1 MIGVITEDN
10 FFFNG
15 TLKENISWNVHNF
28 DEFQADLFAQELQ
41 IEEDLE
47 NYKEHGLDS
56 KIASVEGAVNSEL
69 NKKIALLRILCLKP
83 KIVIIKDTP
92 SFLGERSIVQII
104 ENHIPDCTIIKI
116 SKQIEVSFDMDRI
129 VRMENLKIIEEGYKN
144 DLINMSVSGIG
155 KMLRESNIDNYLYSN
170 MASVS
175 PRKYKS
181 RASMIGFG

>member
-1 MIGVITEDN
+1 MVGVITEDN

-15 TLKENISWNVHNF
+15 TLKENISWNIPNF
-28 DEFQADLFAQELQ
+28 DDFQADLFAQELQ

-47 NYKEHGLDS
+47 NYKENKLES
-56 KIASVEGAVNSEL
+56 KIESVEGAVNSEL

-83 KIVIIKDTP
+83 KVVIIKDTP

-104 ENHIPDCTIIKI
+104 ENHIPNCTIIKI
-116 SKQIEVSFDMDRI
+116 SKQIEVSFDMNRI
-129 VRMENLKIIEEGYKN
+129 VMMENLKVKEDGPKHELMN
-144 DLINMSVSGIG
+144 HPMSPIG
-155 KMLRESNIDNYLYSN
+155 KLLRDSNIDGYLYSN